1 MCTRLPM
8 IVLSLGAML
17 MAGGC
22 ESTFDYYPHHEEAV
36 ACSDIHK
43 GTDPGDFGGFTN
55 KFTSSTAGT
64 NPATGPATSLPTVPA
79 MSIGR

>member
-1 MCTRLPM
+1 MCTRPT
-8 IVLSLGAML
+8 IVSLSLVAL
-17 MAGGC
+17 LLVGGC
-22 ESTFDYYPHHEEAV
+22 ESTFDYYPHHEEAL
-36 ACSDIHK
+36 ACSDVHK
-43 GTDPGDFGGFTN
+43 GTDPGAFGGFTN